1 MPTVF
6 RWHGK
11 KEFKC
16 HIHFSFSHDIEKQI
30 WILLFVFRFRLT
42 LKNGFELRI
51 SFSLSHHFE
60 KRISI
65 SVFVFRFRITLK
77 NGFEFRFSF
86 SHHFEKQIWIS
97 FVIFAWLE
105 KRITAPV
112 QSFEAPAT
120 PSGLTGAFTF
130 YVTETKWIF
139 LSPGPKWVVNS
150 PRPNDMSYTH
160 TVLPFLTVD
169 DKWYDD
175 RREKTRSYRNNYIS
189 SMEKENDEHLNTLQ
203 LEVTKWEITK
213 NYKSSFT
220 VFWSFCRMTQSLQ
233 SVFLVVISR
242 IQQITAA

>member
-51 SFSLSHHFE
+51 SF
-60 KRISI
+60 
-65 SVFVFRFRITLK
+65 FVFASLWKTDMKFDFLFRITLK

-120 PSGLTGAFTF
+120 PSGMTGAFTF
-130 YVTETKWIF
+130 YVTESKWIF
-139 LSPGPKWVVNS
+139 LSPGPKWVVLS
-150 PRPNDMSYTH
+150 PPPPAPQWYVLDTH
-160 TVLPFLTVD
+160 GTPFF
-169 DKWYDD
+169 
-175 RREKTRSYRNNYIS
+175 NNGWQMI
-189 SMEKENDEHLNTLQ
+189 
-203 LEVTKWEITK
+203 W
-213 NYKSSFT
+213 
-220 VFWSFCRMTQSLQ
+220 W
-233 SVFLVVISR
+233 
-242 IQQITAA
+242 